1 MKFSTSVNKKK
12 HAPKF
17 IFFNKKLKKI
27 RIIFDVQNW
36 LWKSEIGI
44 FRSLD
49 LERMLIWQKKKLW
62 KSAIYHSI
70 KLSFDVEVAEKTL
83 NII

>member
-1 MKFSTSVNKKK
+1 MIPV
-12 HAPKF
+12 
-17 IFFNKKLKKI
+17 
-27 RIIFDVQNW
+27 IFDLGNW

-44 FRSLD
+44 FRSFD
-49 LERMLIWQKKKLW
+49 LERMLIWQFFFLW